1 MRKVKFKRWIPAVW
15 PDKADS
21 TNCYSSHKPL
31 EGTDCWE
38 KNFQN
43 EGIFHKW
50 ANAYIETDNGVGNYT
65 IGIIELTDGTIEEVL
80 PKNIK
85 FIET

>member
-1 MRKVKFKRWIPAVW
+1 MRKVKFKRWIPTEWKDVSCGYLN
-15 PDKADS
+15 KVV
-21 TNCYSSHKPL
+21 
-31 EGTDCWE
+31 EGTGCFEGDY
-38 KNFQN
+38 NHD
-43 EGIFHKW
+43 GIFHQW

-65 IGIIELTDGTIEEVL
+65 FGIIELTDGTIEEVL